1 MPPARPATAAP
12 RRHPRPAPRKR
23 PRLVARP
30 PKLRVRWERVGR
42 IGLLVVL
49 TVVVGLYV
57 EHTLSYVA
65 THAQAGRQQ
74 AIVTKLTRQNA
85 AADPG
90 GEGAQH
96 PVDDRLA
103 GTGARHGAPQRAPLR
118 DHGPAGSLIAPR
130 AASGAPAARSPR

>member
-23 PRLVARP
+23 PLLVARP

-49 TVVVGLYV
+49 TIVVGLYV
-57 EHTLSYVA
+57 EHTLSYFA
-65 THAQAGRQQ
+65 THTQADRQQ

-85 AADPG
+85 
-90 GEGAQH
+90 Q
-96 PVDDRLA
+96 LA
-103 GTGARHGAPQRAPLR
+103 KQAKALNTPSMIVSQARALGMVRPNERPYVITGQPAP
-118 DHGPAGSLIAPR
+118 
-130 AASGAPAARSPR
+130 